1 MEDDTMGTE
10 DDYKQ
15 AKAIYDQE
23 IKDSASFTL
32 NEKESIQAEV
42 DRLGEK
48 AHWERMARMEGRE
61 CSGSNPI
68 SRLRGLSILT
78 LPGMTSPLPG

>member
-1 MEDDTMGTE
+1 MVCGGRGSMEDDTMGTE

-48 AHWERMARMEGRE
+48 SSLGTNGAHGRE
-61 CSGSNPI
+61 
-68 SRLRGLSILT
+68 
-78 LPGMTSPLPG
+78 GMQRF